1 MGEQARSNGSI
12 SRRQFLEMVAAAAVV
27 SSCRRAIR
35 QPIVPY
41 VRRSPEVQPDA
52 PTLYATSMVI
62 DGYATGLLVE
72 CRDGRPLKIEGNP
85 EHPASLGA
93 AGPMEQASVLQLY
106 DPDRARNLTLR
117 DLPASWTGLR
127 RALAELRKTAGD
139 GLRVL
144 MPPTSSPLLADL
156 MERIERVLPGVRWA
170 FHSPVGAD
178 NSASS
183 LRTLYHQSLE
193 LLHDLSGSR
202 VVVSLDSDFLGR
214 GPFWLR
220 YARQWSTRRDPE
232 AGGMSRL
239 YCAESMPSVTGSM
252 AEHRLPVSSS
262 QVPRVGLQL
271 AAEVMSLLPHASLP
285 PAQAAL
291 LTPWRTH
298 DQPWVRAAA
307 HDLVAAQGSG
317 LVVVGDRQPAT
328 LHVLAHV
335 LNRMLGNM
343 GRTVWT
349 IPRALVEPKNK
360 MELSE
365 LLSEMR
371 RRKAQTLMILGGNPS
386 YDTPADMEFSRLL
399 RDVPTS
405 IYLGE
410 YENETKHDA
419 QWFVPE
425 AHYLESWGDARAL
438 NGSVSLIQ
446 PLLTPLQGGRVQA
459 ELLSALLAPEPPSLY
474 GLLRASWQRRHG
486 GYGFEPFWK
495 STLTVG
501 VQADSASSPFHGL
514 QDEDAA
520 TRALSRLWPRDGL
533 EINFL
538 DDPGVYDG
546 RFANNGWLLE
556 FPRPLTRHCWGNAA
570 FMGPGMA
577 SELSVRT
584 GREVELQLAGRK
596 LRAPA
601 YVLAGHAENSVTL
614 HLGFGRLGKG
624 ERLAHGV
631 GVNAYDLRDTSH
643 LHFGTGLKVQRT
655 RQQHQ
660 LVLSQLEN
668 RTHARPLALQADL
681 RWYGRHKDDFAGQRG
696 PQPSLI
702 PPVEYQGE
710 QWVMSIDLGL
720 CIGCGACVLACQAE
734 NNVPVVGAH
743 EVRRGRLMHWL
754 RVDTYLSSHEG
765 SAEARVVH
773 QPLPCQHC
781 ERAPCEYVC
790 PVNATVHSPDGL
802 NEMVYNRCVGTRF
815 CSNNCPYKVRR
826 FNWFNWY
833 EREPANQGLVRM
845 QRNPEVTVRA
855 RGVME
860 KCTYCVQR
868 IRRAQIAA
876 RVQERA
882 IAPGEVRTACQQA
895 CPTGA
900 IAFASLAH
908 TDEVAVKRRS
918 QPRAYELLH
927 DQGTKPRT
935 WYLARID
942 NPNPDLWRA

>member
-1 MGEQARSNGSI
+1 MGEQATSKGRI
-12 SRRQFLEMVAAAAVV
+12 SRRQFLEMLAAAAAVG
-27 SSCRRAIR
+27 SCRRAIR
-35 QPIVPY
+35 QPTVPY
-41 VRRSPEVQPDA
+41 VRRTPQVQPDA
-52 PTLYATSMVI
+52 STFYATSMVV
-62 DGYATGLLVE
+62 DGYATGLLVA
-72 CRDGRPLKIEGNP
+72 CRDGRPIKIEGNP
-85 EHPASLGA
+85 DHPASLGA

-127 RALAELRKTAGD
+127 RALAELRRSGGH

-156 MERIERVLPGVRWA
+156 MERIETVLPGVRWV
-170 FHSPVGAD
+170 FHSPLAAG
-178 NSASS
+178 NRASS
-183 LRTLYHQSLE
+183 LHTLYHQPLE
-193 LLHDLSGSR
+193 LLHDHSAAR
-202 VVVSLDSDFLGR
+202 VVVSLDADFLGG

-232 AGGMSRL
+232 AGGMNRL

-252 AEHRLPVSSS
+252 AEHRLPVPSS

-271 AAEVMSLLPHASLP
+271 AAEVMTLMPHTSLP

-291 LTPWRTH
+291 FAAWRAH

-307 HDLVAAQGSG
+307 RDLVAAQGSG
-317 LVVVGDRQPAT
+317 LLVVGDRQPAA
-328 LHVLAHV
+328 LHILAHV
-335 LNRMLGNM
+335 LNRVLGNM

-349 IPRALVEPKNK
+349 IPCALVVPRNK
-360 MELSE
+360 MELAE
-365 LLSEMR
+365 LSLEMGK
-371 RRKAQTLMILGGNPS
+371 RKTQTLLILEGNPS
-386 YDTPADMEFSRLL
+386 FDAPVDLEFSRLM
-399 RDVPTS
+399 REVPTS
-405 IYLGE
+405 IYLGA
-410 YENETKHDA
+410 YENETKSDA

-425 AHYLESWGDARAL
+425 AHYLESWGDARAF
-438 NGSVSLIQ
+438 NGSVSLLQ
-446 PLLTPLQGGRVQA
+446 PLLAPLQGGRAPA
-459 ELLSALLAPEPPSLY
+459 ELLSALLDPEPPNLY

-486 GYGFEPFWK
+486 GYGFEPLWK
-495 STLTVG
+495 STLTAG
-501 VQADSASSPFHGL
+501 VQADSAASPFHGL
-514 QDEDAA
+514 HDEDAA
-520 TRALSRLWPRDGL
+520 TRALSRLWPRDGV

-538 DDPGVYDG
+538 SDPGVHDG
-546 RFANNGWLLE
+546 RFSNNAWLLE

-577 SELSVRT
+577 SELGVSS
-584 GREVELQLAGRK
+584 GREVELQLAGRS

-614 HLGFGRLGKG
+614 HMGFGRQGKG
-624 ERLAHGV
+624 ERLARGV
-631 GVNAYDLRDTSH
+631 GVNAYGLRASSH
-643 LHFGTGLKVQRT
+643 LHFGTGLKLQRT
-655 RQQHQ
+655 RQRHH
-660 LVLSQLEN
+660 LVLAQLEN
-668 RTHARPLALQADL
+668 RTHGRPLAWHADL
-681 RWYGRHKDDFAGQRG
+681 RWYSREQHVFASQRG

-754 RVDTYLSSHEG
+754 RVDTYLSQDG
-765 SAEARVVH
+765 SAEPRVVH

-833 EREPANQGLVRM
+833 EREPANQGPVRL

-876 RVQERA
+876 RLEERN

-908 TDEVAVKRRS
+908 GDEAAVKRRG
-918 QPRAYELLH
+918 QPRAYQLLH
-927 DQGTKPRT
+927 DQGTNPRT

-942 NPNPDLWRA
+942 NPNPDLRHG